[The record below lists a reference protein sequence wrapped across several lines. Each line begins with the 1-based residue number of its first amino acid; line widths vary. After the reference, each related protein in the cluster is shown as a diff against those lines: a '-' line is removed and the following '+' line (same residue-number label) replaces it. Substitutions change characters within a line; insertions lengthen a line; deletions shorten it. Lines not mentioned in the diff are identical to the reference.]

1 MLPSGSCGYA
11 VQKSLTPQVYDFIQ
25 SIQQPAQVG
34 SQASQ
39 PHAAV
44 AREERMIPDI
54 VFQIEELER
63 QLIQLSSKGAQSVH
77 AADMSCW
84 MQMRCCCWKADYS
97 DNFNRT
103 IPLMSLIHHIMLMQ
117 EASILCAMLNGAQ
130 IGTGDLHPRPRML
143 LYRSILLGH
152 GLARR
157 KLPSLDGLQ
166 STYVM

>member
-103 IPLMSLIHHIMLMQ
+103 IPAHVTDTSYNAYAGGVNLMRHAKRST
-117 EASILCAMLNGAQ
+117 NR
-130 IGTGDLHPRPRML
+130 DWRP
-143 LYRSILLGH
+143 
-152 GLARR
+152 AP
-157 KLPSLDGLQ
+157 KA
-166 STYVM
+166 